1 MTKVLIVILSL
12 SYFSFLQSEIDPFKD
27 LNEKTHNLNQG
38 LDESIATPIAKVY
51 RKITPD
57 FVEVGVTN
65 FTDNIEDINI
75 ALNNLL
81 QAKIK
86 DGLSDI
92 LRFTINSTIGLLG
105 FFDVASSIGLPKHA
119 EDFGQ
124 TLAVWG
130 VSDGPYIV
138 LPVLGPSTLRDTLA
152 RIPEAFMTPLLL
164 IDHHRTGYELTA
176 IDLLEKR
183 ARYLGLE
190 SIVIGDEYLFYRD
203 AYFQSREF
211 DINDGVIED
220 DFDDFDDFDFED

>member
-1 MTKVLIVILSL
+1 MAKVLIVILCL
-12 SYFSFLQSEIDPFKD
+12 SYFSFLQSEIDPFQD

-38 LDESIATPIAKVY
+38 LDETIATPIAKVY
-51 RKITPD
+51 RKVTPD

-105 FFDVASSIGLPKHA
+105 FFDPASSMGFQKHS

-138 LPVLGPSTLRDTLA
+138 LPILGPSSLRDTLA

-164 IDHHRTGYELTA
+164 IDHDRTGYELTA
-176 IDLLEKR
+176 IDLLDKR

-190 SIVIGDEYLFYRD
+190 SIVVGDEYLFYRD

>member
-1 MTKVLIVILSL
+1 MSKVLIIILSL
-12 SYFSFLQSEIDPFKD
+12 SFFSFIQSEVDPFQN
-27 LNEKTHNLNQG
+27 LNEKTHNLNQS
-38 LDESIATPIAKVY
+38 LDKSIATPIAKIY
-51 RKITPD
+51 RKVTPD
-57 FVEVGVTN
+57 FLEVGVTN

-86 DGLSDI
+86 DGISDI
-92 LRFTINSTIGLLG
+92 LRFTINSTIGLAG
-105 FFDVASSIGLPKHA
+105 FFDIASSMGFQKHS

-138 LPVLGPSTLRDTLA
+138 LPILGPSTLRDTLA

-164 IDHHRTGYELTA
+164 IDHDRTGYELTA
-176 IDLLEKR
+176 IDLLDKR

-190 SIVIGDEYLFYRD
+190 SIVVGDEYLFYRD

-211 DINDGVIED
+211 DINDGLIED
-220 DFDDFDDFDFED
+220 DFDDFDFDFED

>member
-1 MTKVLIVILSL
+1 MRKALIFFLSL
-12 SYFSFLQSEIDPFKD
+12 SYFSFLLSEVDPFQN
-27 LNEKTHNLNQG
+27 LNEKTHNFNHS
-38 LDESIATPIAKVY
+38 LDESIATPVAKAYKKV
-51 RKITPD
+51 TPD

-65 FTDNIEDINI
+65 FTNNIEDVNI

-81 QAKIK
+81 QGKIK
-86 DGLSDI
+86 DGFSDI
-92 LRFTINSTIGLLG
+92 FRFTINSTIGVLG
-105 FFDVASSIGLPKHA
+105 FFDVASSIGLQKHS

-138 LPVLGPSTLRDTLA
+138 LPVLGPSSLRDTLA

-164 IDHHRTGYELTA
+164 IDHDRTGYELTA
-176 IDLLEKR
+176 IDLLDKR

-211 DINDGVIED
+211 DINDGLIE
-220 DFDDFDDFDFED
+220 DDFDDFDFED

>member
-1 MTKVLIVILSL
+1 MTKVLIVILCL
-12 SYFSFLQSEIDPFKD
+12 SYFSFLQSEIDPFKE

-51 RKITPD
+51 RKVTPD

-105 FFDVASSIGLPKHA
+105 FFDPASSMGFQKHS

-138 LPVLGPSTLRDTLA
+138 LPILGPSSLRDTLA

-164 IDHHRTGYELTA
+164 IDHDRTGYELTA
-176 IDLLEKR
+176 IDLLDKR

-190 SIVIGDEYLFYRD
+190 SIVVGDEYLFYRD

-220 DFDDFDDFDFED
+220 NFDDFDFDFED

>member
-1 MTKVLIVILSL
+1 MGKVLIIFLSL
-12 SYFSFLQSEIDPFKD
+12 SYFSILLSEVDPFQN
-27 LNEKTHNLNQG
+27 LNEKTHNLNQN
-38 LDESIATPIAKVY
+38 LDESIATPIAKIY
-51 RKITPD
+51 RKVTPD

-81 QAKIK
+81 QGKIK
-86 DGLSDI
+86 DGFSDI
-92 LRFTINSTIGLLG
+92 FRFTINSTVGFLG
-105 FFDVASSIGLPKHA
+105 FFDVASSVGLQKHS

-138 LPVLGPSTLRDTLA
+138 LPALGPSTLRDTLA

-164 IDHHRTGYELTA
+164 VDHDRTGYELTA
-176 IDLLEKR
+176 IDLLDKR
-183 ARYLGLE
+183 ARFLGLE

-211 DINDGVIED
+211 DIKDGLIE
-220 DFDDFDDFDFED
+220 DDFDDFDFED

>member
-38 LDESIATPIAKVY
+38 LDESIATPIAKAY
-51 RKITPD
+51 RKVTPD

-105 FFDVASSIGLPKHA
+105 FFDVASSMGFQKHS

-138 LPVLGPSTLRDTLA
+138 LPILGPSSLRDTLA

-164 IDHHRTGYELTA
+164 IDHDRTGYELTA
-176 IDLLEKR
+176 IDLLDKR

-190 SIVIGDEYLFYRD
+190 SIVVGDEYLFYRD

-220 DFDDFDDFDFED
+220 DFDDFDFDFED

>member
-1 MTKVLIVILSL
+1 M
-12 SYFSFLQSEIDPFKD
+12 
-27 LNEKTHNLNQG
+27 
-38 LDESIATPIAKVY
+38 
-51 RKITPD
+51 
-57 FVEVGVTN
+57 TN
-65 FTDNIEDINI
+65 FTDNIEALNI

-105 FFDVASSIGLPKHA
+105 FFDIASSMGFQKHS

-138 LPVLGPSTLRDTLA
+138 LPILGPSSLRDTLA

-164 IDHHRTGYELTA
+164 IDHDRTGYELTA
-176 IDLLEKR
+176 IDLLDKR

-190 SIVIGDEYLFYRD
+190 SIVVGDEYLFYRD

-211 DINDGVIED
+211 DINDGLIED
-220 DFDDFDDFDFED
+220 DFDEFDFDFED

>member
-51 RKITPD
+51 RKVTPD

-105 FFDVASSIGLPKHA
+105 FFDVASSMGFQKHS

-138 LPVLGPSTLRDTLA
+138 LPILGPSSLRDTLA

-164 IDHHRTGYELTA
+164 IDHDRTGYELTA
-176 IDLLEKR
+176 IDLLDKR

-190 SIVIGDEYLFYRD
+190 SIVVGDEYLFYRD

-211 DINDGVIED
+211 DINDGLIED
-220 DFDDFDDFDFED
+220 DFDDFDFDFED

>member
-1 MTKVLIVILSL
+1 MAKVLIVILCL
-12 SYFSFLQSEIDPFKD
+12 SYFSFLQSEIDPFQD

-51 RKITPD
+51 RKVTPD

-105 FFDVASSIGLPKHA
+105 FFDPASSMGFQKHS

-138 LPVLGPSTLRDTLA
+138 LPILGPSSLRDTLA

-164 IDHHRTGYELTA
+164 IDHDRTGYELTA
-176 IDLLEKR
+176 IDLLDKR

-190 SIVIGDEYLFYRD
+190 SIVVGDEYLFYRD

-220 DFDDFDDFDFED
+220 NFDDFDFDFED

>member
-12 SYFSFLQSEIDPFKD
+12 SYFSFLQSEIDPFQD

-38 LDESIATPIAKVY
+38 LDQSIATPIAKVY
-51 RKITPD
+51 RKVTPD
-57 FVEVGVTN
+57 FLEVGVTN

-105 FFDVASSIGLPKHA
+105 FFDVASSMGFQKHS

-138 LPVLGPSTLRDTLA
+138 LPILGPSSLRDTLA

-164 IDHHRTGYELTA
+164 IDHDRTGYELTA
-176 IDLLEKR
+176 IDLLDKR

-190 SIVIGDEYLFYRD
+190 SIVVGDEYLFYRD

-211 DINDGVIED
+211 DINDGLIED
-220 DFDDFDDFDFED
+220 DFDDFDFDFED